1 MHAWKALAG
10 LLWHVG
16 IRGAH
21 LATLSIQVLLMF
33 AEGADLAEQLVRL
46 DEESGAQQK
55 GEEVRPIGII
65 FLGGHHMLHQGFQ
78 RARHQIPVPIDQRLK
93 RNETHRFWLIDRR
106 SFKTARTRSASA
118 RTDLVAPRFFSS
130 IKMSRGL
137 MDFRY

>member
-65 FLGGHHMLHQGFQ
+65 FLGGDHMLHQGFQ
-78 RARHQIPVPIDQRLK
+78 GARHQIPVPIDQRLK
-93 RNETHRFWLIDRR
+93 RNTHPSWLIDRDCFKIAR
-106 SFKTARTRSASA
+106 MLESSHLSFLFFRRNVSRANGFSILMAR
-118 RTDLVAPRFFSS
+118 
-130 IKMSRGL
+130 
-137 MDFRY
+137 

>member
-78 RARHQIPVPIDQRLK
+78 RARHQIPVSIDQRLK
-93 RNETHRFWLIDRR
+93 RNTHPSWLIDRDC
-106 SFKTARTRSASA
+106 FKTVSHAAAASA
-118 RTDLVAPRFFSS
+118 RTFPFFQ
-130 IKMSRGL
+130 
-137 MDFRY
+137 